1 MLIMEEKLKVL
12 KNQESVKIP
21 QFKQNTSKTLGRKK
35 TDSEQIYQIYDRKE
49 EDKKEHAKNHPKTIV
64 ILRISFSVI
73 FVGIHARKKVFKT
86 SIRT

>member
-1 MLIMEEKLKVL
+1 MEEKLKVM
-12 KNQESVKIP
+12 KNQESVKIT
-21 QFKQNTSKTLGRKK
+21 QFKQNTSKTLGKK

-49 EDKKEHAKNHPKTIV
+49 EDEKEHAKNHQKTIV
-64 ILRISFSVI
+64 ILRISFSAI